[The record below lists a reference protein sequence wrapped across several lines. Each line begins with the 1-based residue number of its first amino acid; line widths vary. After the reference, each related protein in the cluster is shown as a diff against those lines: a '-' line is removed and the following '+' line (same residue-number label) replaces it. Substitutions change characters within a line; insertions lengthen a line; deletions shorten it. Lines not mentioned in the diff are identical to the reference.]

1 MADSSKPTERN
12 IHVSTSMLKRKPRR
26 LTNDGKWGLFMV
38 SPYLIQFLV
47 FLSFPLIA
55 SLYFSFSKYDMLNA
69 PEWIGIEN
77 YTTLI
82 QDPVFHKALWN
93 TFYFAVLFV
102 PAQTIL
108 ALILA
113 VALNQSLKGLKLFR
127 IAHFI
132 PVICSWTVVLYVA
145 DAIFNPRFGI
155 ANTLLVKMGASP
167 QAWLNDEALVI
178 PVLVA
183 VAVWKGVGYM
193 MVIFLAGLQNVP
205 HDLYE
210 AAEIEGAGTY
220 RKFRHV
226 TLPLISGTTFLV
238 LVLTTITTFQSFE
251 QIYVMTGN
259 MGDVTS
265 AGGPDNASM
274 VLMLYLFQQGFSFLK
289 MGYAS
294 AIAWFLF
301 LILFAI
307 TLIQLWLQKKWV
319 YYEN

>member
-1 MADSSKPTERN
+1 
-12 IHVSTSMLKRKPRR
+12 MLKRKPRR

>member
-1 MADSSKPTERN
+1 
-12 IHVSTSMLKRKPRR
+12 
-26 LTNDGKWGLFMV
+26 MV